1 MPRVKLFKE
10 EEALQKAI
18 QLFSMKGYHAT
29 SMQDLVDTLGI
40 NRASLYD
47 TFGSKEALFEKAFAL
62 YKKENR
68 QRIVHF
74 LEQQPSV
81 KEGISKLFEYAVE
94 ESVFDKEA
102 KGCLAVNTTT
112 ELIPGDHNI
121 CSQLSENKADFEKIF
136 YDYLISGIEKGEI
149 SKDKDVKALAAFL
162 FTFYNGLKVVGKI
175 NPNKK
180 ELMASVKAGLAVL
193 D

>member
-10 EEALQKAI
+10 EEVLQKAI

-29 SMQDLVDTLGI
+29 SMQDLVDALGI

-47 TFGSKEALFEKAFAL
+47 TFGSKEALFDRAFAL
-62 YKKENR
+62 YKRENR
-68 QRIVHF
+68 QRVLHF
-74 LEQQPSV
+74 LAQQSSI
-81 KEGISKLFEYAVE
+81 KEGIFRLFDYAVD
-94 ESVFDKEA
+94 ESVADKEA

-112 ELIPGDHNI
+112 ELIPGDQKI

-136 YDYLISGIEKGEI
+136 YDYLMSGIKKGEI
-149 SKDKDVKALAAFL
+149 SPDKDAKALAAFL
-162 FTFYNGLKVVGKI
+162 FTLYNGIKVVGKI
-175 NPNKK
+175 NPNKE

>member
-94 ESVFDKEA
+94 ESVADKEA

-112 ELIPGDHNI
+112 ELIPGDQKI

-149 SKDKDVKALAAFL
+149 PRDKDVKAVAAFL
-162 FTFYNGLKVVGKI
+162 FAFYNGIKVVGKI
-175 NPNKK
+175 NPNKE